1 MKSFAVEQT
10 AKNRSNRKK
19 YLVGG
24 ASVLLVVMVLL
35 LVVSHNLN
43 SWAEEKLQK
52 QITTQ
57 SKGLYS
63 LQLAKLEVSL
73 LAGSARLDSLRLVPH
88 EAVWK
93 QLQKS
98 SPAQAPASIS
108 DLTAHRVQVQ
118 GISYIK
124 LLFGGAFSLSSIQL
138 DQPQWVLRQMK
149 EDTTSQPLHET
160 VGEQFRKMGINE
172 IRVKDGAFRFKNK
185 PGSQAELLSVSG
197 VELEAEGI
205 KLDSAA
211 FQDTARAFYSKKIIA
226 KVKEASFWLPNGNYK
241 LKVGPL
247 QASTQ
252 KREFTLT
259 RLQLIPLASAA
270 QMSRKAG
277 AAVTRFNVQVPELR
291 LSNVD
296 FGTLS
301 RNSNVYIGSLV
312 AYKPQVNAYKDG
324 KNYPA
329 KGSGLMP
336 HDLVQKLTFGVNIR
350 TAKVRDMYVRYE
362 ELAEKAFK
370 TGYVTGSN
378 IDLTLTNLTNDKNLI
393 SKKHPAVLKG
403 SGLLMGK
410 APMQATIR
418 LALLDPNGYHSMEG
432 TIGKGYPA
440 ILNPMMEPSMFVRVK
455 SGVLQRGTFKVEL
468 TKTSAQGSMQ
478 LQYDDFKIDLLSKKE
493 EKKKQGLGNKLK
505 SLVANTVVLK
515 SESEEDGKAP
525 REGKIQVKRRSE
537 RSFLTYWKDCLAN
550 GVLSIIGAPM

>member
-1 MKSFAVEQT
+1 MEQPR
-10 AKNRSNRKK
+10 KNWSKRKK
-19 YLVGG
+19 YLAGG
-24 ASVLLVVMVLL
+24 ASVLLVILVLL
-35 LVVSHNLN
+35 LVVSRNVN
-43 SWAEEKLQK
+43 SWAEQKLQK
-52 QITTQ
+52 QIATQ

-63 LQLAKLEVSL
+63 LEMAKLEVSL
-73 LAGSARLDSLRLVPH
+73 LAGSAQVDSLWLVPN

-93 QLQKS
+93 QMQKT
-98 SPAQAPASIS
+98 SPAQAPASVS
-108 DLTAHRVQVQ
+108 DLKADRVQVR

-138 DQPQWVLRQMK
+138 DHPQWVLRQMK

-160 VGEQFRKMGINE
+160 VGEQFRKTGINE

-185 PGSQAELLSVSG
+185 PGRQAELFAVSG
-197 VELEAEGI
+197 VELEAQGI
-205 KLDSAA
+205 KLDSASL
-211 FQDTARAFYSKKIIA
+211 QDTSRAFYSEKVTA
-226 KVKEASFWLPNGNYK
+226 SVKEATFWLPQGNYK
-241 LKVGPL
+241 LKSGPM
-247 QASTQ
+247 QASTKKQ
-252 KREFTLT
+252 ELTLNK
-259 RLQLIPLASAA
+259 LQLIPLASAA
-270 QMSRKAG
+270 QMSKKAG
-277 AAVTRFNVQVPELR
+277 MAVTRFSVQVPELR

-301 RNSNVYIGSLV
+301 RTSNVHVGSLV
-312 AYKPQVNAYKDG
+312 AYKPRVNAYKDG
-324 KNYPA
+324 KNYPT
-329 KGSGLMP
+329 KGSGIMP

-350 TAKVRDMYVRYE
+350 TAKVRDLYVRYE

-393 SKKHPAVLKG
+393 SMKRPAVLKG

-410 APMQATIR
+410 APMQATVR
-418 LALLDPNGYHSMEG
+418 LALLDPNGYHSIEG

-440 ILNPMMEPSMFVRVK
+440 ILNPMVEPSMFVRVK
-455 SGVLQRGTFKVEL
+455 SGVLQRGSFKLEL

-478 LQYDDFKIDLLSKKE
+478 LQYDDFKIDLLNKKE
-493 EKKKQGLGNKLK
+493 EKKKQGLGSKLK
-505 SLVANTVVLK
+505 SLVANKVILK

-525 REGKIQVKRRSE
+525 REGKIQVQRRSE